1 MKLLFVRHA
10 TAIPRGTPGFLD
22 AERPLTSSGQTRF
35 RMVARGLARIAPR
48 PDVLLTSP
56 LPRAH
61 ATAEIAARAFR
72 RITPSIEPALAGES
86 VEGIVAALKSHPR
99 DATVALV
106 GHEPMLGVLLAQMLG
121 SAQAE
126 RLAFE
131 KGGGALVDLPDGPEA
146 PGRLI
151 WFLDPRVL
159 RTLADSSGITRKIST
174 TRGRS
179 LRKAS
184 RANGGIG

>member
-10 TAIPRGTPGFLD
+10 TAVPRGTPGILD
-22 AERPLTSSGQTRF
+22 AERPLTSSGESRF
-35 RMVARGLARIAPR
+35 RAVARGLARIAPR

-61 ATAEIAARAFR
+61 ATAEIAALAFR
-72 RITPSIEPALAGES
+72 RIEPRIEPALAGQS
-86 VEGIVAALKSHPR
+86 VARIVAALKTHPR

-106 GHEPMLGVLLAQMLG
+106 GHEPMLGALLAQMLG

-131 KGGGALVDLPDGPEA
+131 KGGAALVDLPGGPAA
-146 PGRLI
+146 PGRLV

-159 RTLADSSGITRKIST
+159 RTLADSTKA
-174 TRGRS
+174 RS
-179 LRKAS
+179 LREEKPS
-184 RANGGIG
+184 